1 MNTSAMDAARIAEI
15 EGAPLKFWVF
25 EKSKALF

>member
-1 MNTSAMDAARIAEI
+1 MDTARIAEI

-25 EKSKALF
+25 EKSKALFNLIF

>member
-1 MNTSAMDAARIAEI
+1 MNTVRIAKI

-25 EKSKALF
+25 EKSKAFFNLIF